1 MPALQ
6 AAGGTAIVEPA
17 PTGRRGV
24 RLVALAYSLGV
35 VGVIADQATKTLA
48 LASLDPQN
56 PPVLLGGLLTL
67 QLTWNPGAA
76 FSMGEGFTVVLAI
89 IATVAFLV
97 VAGRLI
103 PRVRHAGW
111 AVAEG
116 FLLAGIV
123 GNLIDRIFRQPGP
136 FRGHVVDFLQL
147 PNFALFNVADMFI
160 TAAAV
165 LIVWFLLIAQVA
177 PDGRSTREEGVDA
190 ASAGRA

>member
-1 MPALQ
+1 
-6 AAGGTAIVEPA
+6 VF
-17 PTGRRGV
+17 
-24 RLVALAYSLGV
+24 GV
-35 VGVIADQATKTLA
+35 VADQVTKTLA
-48 LASLDPQN
+48 LALLDPQQ

-76 FSMGEGFTVVLAI
+76 FSMGESFTIVLAA
-89 IATVAFLV
+89 IALAAFGF
-97 VAGRLI
+97 VAGYLI

-116 FLLAGIV
+116 FLFAGVV

-147 PNFALFNVADMFI
+147 PNFAIFNVADMFI

-165 LIVWFLLIAQVA
+165 LIVWFMLIAQVA
-177 PDGRSTREEGVDA
+177 PDGRSTREQAAEAPSAEGA
-190 ASAGRA
+190 